1 MSTGEMVYEPA
12 RETPV
17 FRRCDVLV
25 VGGGPAGTAAAT
37 AAARLGAET
46 LLVERYGH
54 LGGMSTG
61 GFVLWIDR
69 MTDWEGRQV
78 IAGFADDLFARLP
91 AEAVLGPAREL
102 WGSRDPQTVAYWA
115 ERHSAWRDVVTW
127 SPVIDPELLKIA
139 YVDLLAE
146 AKAKLLLHAWAVA
159 PILAGDELRGVI
171 FESKAGRKAILAK
184 VVVDATGDGDIFALA
199 GVPFESD
206 VEAEDIHHTMNV
218 AFRWGGVDFARYLSF
233 KHEQPQE
240 YAAIMQR
247 GIAEGVRDRPWRSTR
262 DDVAFFMSPRL
273 FGYSCLDVEDLTA
286 VEAESRRLML
296 RILDFYRR
304 HVPGF
309 ANAWIMDTAPQMGT
323 RHSRRLVGVKKVT
336 RAQWVAGV
344 RHEDEIGLCPA
355 PTPQH
360 PTVSIPFGCLVP
372 QGRENLL
379 AAGRNLSCDPPSHT
393 FLREIPV
400 CWVMGQAAG
409 VAAALAVQAG
419 ARVRDVDVKEV
430 QQELRRQGVVL
441 NQAGEAETDG
451 SAH

>member
-1 MSTGEMVYEPA
+1 MSTGETIHEPA

-17 FRRCDVLV
+17 IRRCDVLV

-37 AAARLGAET
+37 AAARLGADT

-61 GFVLWIDR
+61 GLVLWIDR
-69 MTDWEGRQV
+69 MTDWEGKQV
-78 IAGFADDLFARLP
+78 IAGFADDVFAHLP
-91 AEAVLGPAREL
+91 AEGVLGPGREL
-102 WGSRDPQTVAYWA
+102 WGSRDPKAVAYWS

-127 SPVIDPELLKIA
+127 SPIVDPELLKIA
-139 YVDLLAE
+139 YLDLLAE
-146 AKAKLLLHAWAVA
+146 AKAKLLLHVWVVA
-159 PILAGDELRGVI
+159 PVLDGNALRGVVC
-171 FESKAGRKAILAK
+171 ESKAGRQAILAE
-184 VVVDATGDGDIFALA
+184 VVIDATGDGDVFALA
-199 GVPFESD
+199 GAPFESD
-206 VEAEDIHHTMNV
+206 IEAEDIHHTMNV
-218 AFRWGGVDFARYLSF
+218 AFRWGGVDFTRYLSF
-233 KHEQPQE
+233 KREHPAE

-247 GIAEGVRDRPWRSTR
+247 GIAEGVRDHPWHSTR
-262 DDVAFFMSPRL
+262 EDVAFFMTPRL

-286 VEAESRRLML
+286 VEVESRRRMV
-296 RILDFYRR
+296 RILEFYRR

-309 ANAWIMDTAPQMGT
+309 ERAWIIDTAPQMGT

-336 RAQWVAGV
+336 RAQWLAGV

-372 QGRENLL
+372 QGLENLL
-379 AAGRNLSCDPPSHT
+379 AAGRNLACDPASHT

-409 VAAALAVQAG
+409 VAAALAVKAG
-419 ARVRDVDVKEV
+419 VRVRDVNVAEL

-441 NQAGEAETDG
+441 SRSEQPATP
-451 SAH
+451 